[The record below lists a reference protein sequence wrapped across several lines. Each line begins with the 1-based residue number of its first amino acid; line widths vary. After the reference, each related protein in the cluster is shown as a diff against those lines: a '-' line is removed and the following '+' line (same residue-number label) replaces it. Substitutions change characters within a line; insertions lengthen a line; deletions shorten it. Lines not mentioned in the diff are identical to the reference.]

1 MGTIQFKSGF
11 NEENMVKAA
20 EKIQQWHDNIIMELA
35 EIFGESIDVI
45 TSIDVFAL
53 LISNMLVTFQES
65 TQSKI
70 DFGDIF
76 KQRFNI
82 LWEKYQEELR
92 IRMGQEN

>member
-45 TSIDVFAL
+45 TSIDVFTL
-53 LISNMLVTFQES
+53 LISNMLATFQES